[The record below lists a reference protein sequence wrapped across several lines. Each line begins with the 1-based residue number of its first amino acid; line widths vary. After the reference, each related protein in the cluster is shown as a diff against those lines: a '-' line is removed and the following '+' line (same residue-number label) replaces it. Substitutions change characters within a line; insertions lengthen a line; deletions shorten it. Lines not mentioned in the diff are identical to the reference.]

1 MTHEV
6 FLVTGAS
13 GCIGSW
19 VLRHLLDR
27 GIKTIATDIG
37 DNKQRPGLLIAD
49 EDLRNLE
56 WQNVDVTDT
65 QAVNEAV
72 ASNKVTHVVHLAGL
86 QIPFAKANPPLG
98 AAVNVV
104 GTVNILE
111 AVRHNAVKG
120 LSYASSVAVFGPAER
135 YPETRLPDEAPRLP
149 ETLYGIYKVADE
161 DSAQIYWQDWQ
172 IRSVGLRPGV
182 VFGVGRDQGLTSDI
196 SKAILAVAAGQPF
209 NIRFDGLI
217 TMQHAGD
224 VANMFIDCALSDH
237 AGSVV
242 CNLRNDV
249 IEVSEFIRI
258 LSEHFPESR
267 ISFDEG
273 KPLPFPADY
282 DDANLQSVLGNVPHT
297 PLVDAVKDDIERY
310 RRLLHEGKIDLSILA

>member
-65 QAVNEAV
+65 QAVNQAV

-135 YPETRLPDEAPRLP
+135 YPETRLADDAPRLP

-224 VANMFIDCALSDH
+224 VANMFIDCALSEH

-273 KPLPFPADY
+273 KPLAISSG
-282 DDANLQSVLGNVPHT
+282 L
-297 PLVDAVKDDIERY
+297 
-310 RRLLHEGKIDLSILA
+310 